1 MQNEAAVPQQTLA
14 HYAANPDALANMTDE
29 QLDALANQPLAPDA
43 NQDLGNSNGSA
54 TPSTESQPA
63 TDAAPTDTE
72 TVPVADA
79 KGVQAKDGTHVIPYS
94 VLEQVRER
102 AVRAEA
108 TAIALSEQLQQ
119 MQEGNPPP
127 AQAETNAA
135 TLTDDDL
142 DQLDQ
147 DLPDVA
153 KAIRSQMSMIQS
165 LTGTVQSLQKEQ
177 EVQQSVKQQSMQEE
191 IEAAITGNQ
200 DISAWRN
207 SAQNQ
212 QTPDPLMWNRAAEL
226 DAVLRQ
232 DPAWMDRPV
241 AERFAK
247 VAETVKTLYGV
258 PSTAQSSASPSTAT
272 LQAKANAALAG
283 AAKAGSLPLSSS
295 DIPGG
300 AIPAVDE
307 AAALMD
313 KSGPELTAA
322 FMSMTPEQIE
332 AKLSRL
338 R

>member
-1 MQNEAAVPQQTLA
+1 MQNEAAVPQHTLA

-29 QLDALANQPLAPDA
+29 QLDALANAPAAPEA
-43 NQDLGNSNGSA
+43 NQESGEINGSVP
-54 TPSTESQPA
+54 PSTASQPA
-63 TDAAPTDTE
+63 TSAAPTGTE
-72 TVPVADA
+72 TPPAVDA

-94 VLEQVRER
+94 VLERERDR

-108 TAIALSEQLQQ
+108 TANALSEQLKQLQ
-119 MQEGNPPP
+119 DGKTPT
-127 AQAETNAA
+127 AKADANAVA
-135 TLTDDDL
+135 LTDDDL
-142 DQLDQ
+142 AQLDQ

-153 KAIRSQMSMIQS
+153 KAIRAQMSMIQA
-165 LTGTVQSLQKEQ
+165 LTGTVQSLQQEQ
-177 EVQQSVKQQSMQEE
+177 EVQQNVKQQSVQDE
-191 IEAAITGNQ
+191 IEAAITGNP
-200 DISAWRN
+200 DISAWRHA
-207 SAQNQ
+207 AQNQ
-212 QTPDPLMWNRAAEL
+212 ETPEPLMWNRAADL
-226 DAVLRQ
+226 DAVLRS

-247 VAETVKTLYGV
+247 VAETIKTLYGA
-258 PSTAQSSASPSTAT
+258 PSTAPSAPPSTAT
-272 LQAKANAALAG
+272 LQAKADAALAG
-283 AAKAGSLPLSSS
+283 AAKAGGLPLSSS

-300 AIPAVDE
+300 AAPPVDE